1 MYALLLQEK
10 ATLLAEDVE
19 RSIIDVVSLS
29 LSCVYE
35 YEYVDL
41 DLVEIVLINNQP

>member
-1 MYALLLQEK
+1 MYALLPQEK

-19 RSIIDVVSLS
+19 LSIIDVVSFS
-29 LSCVYE
+29 LSCV

-41 DLVEIVLINNQP
+41 DLVEIVLINNQL